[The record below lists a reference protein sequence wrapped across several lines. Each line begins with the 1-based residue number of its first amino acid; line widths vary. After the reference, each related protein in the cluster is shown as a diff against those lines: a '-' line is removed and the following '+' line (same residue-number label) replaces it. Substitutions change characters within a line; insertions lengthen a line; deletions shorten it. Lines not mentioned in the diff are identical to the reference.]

1 MLNRRSMCWKVILLL
16 ICLYLPA
23 LGNFCFWLLW
33 CFSPLFLTIFFLLD
47 SFQNFPGKWNA
58 KACSFVNSFWPFKQP
73 LLLWYIYLLAIYIF
87 FSPFVCGLFPSQIPL
102 FAAAFFLPFSFFLFF
117 FYLVGTISAR
127 KAIGV
132 CPFDIWREVA
142 LEMWMDCVVSKKT
155 NYIITCLWTGLSLL
169 INGSPLFWT
178 WSDLK

>member
-102 FAAAFFLPFSFFLFF
+102 FAAAFFLPFYFFFSFFFLSSRD
-117 FYLVGTISAR
+117 YLGQESNW
-127 KAIGV
+127 GM
-132 CPFDIWREVA
+132 PIWY
-142 LEMWMDCVVSKKT
+142 LERSCFGNVDGLCCVKENKLYY
-155 NYIITCLWTGLSLL
+155 NLSL
-169 INGSPLFWT
+169 NCSVSPY
-178 WSDLK
+178 